1 MIIQVNFTDPSL
13 ISPRITEEDKLA
25 IVFMDGE
32 FLKSSNSQ
40 RYLTDNYTLETGLPR
55 QIIQTK
61 TIVTLTEIA
70 KEGSTAMIYAVV
82 GNIGL
87 QIFLSF
93 SMHLLWGMMN
103 NL

>member
-1 MIIQVNFTDPSL
+1 
-13 ISPRITEEDKLA
+13 
-25 IVFMDGE
+25 MDGE
-32 FLKSSNSQ
+32 LFKNTNGQ

-61 TIVTLTEIA
+61 TIVTLTEMVKA
-70 KEGSTAMIYAVV
+70 GSTAMIYAVL